1 MAVRSNRRPSSRR
14 ASNNDFVTP
23 SLRAKVLREWQP
35 GVASSEPT
43 RPAVS
48 LDTLVPSVMKALGL
62 EKRLQESQVHFLW
75 PHIVG
80 ADVARHA
87 QPVSLR
93 KGLLIIAVD
102 HPVWLHELSRY
113 HKPLLLK
120 KVHERL
126 GKNAVRD
133 IVFRIG

>member
-1 MAVRSNRRPSSRR
+1 M
-14 ASNNDFVTP
+14 TP
-23 SLRAKVLREWQP
+23 SLRAKVLHEWQP
-35 GVASSEPT
+35 WVASPESSK
-43 RPAVS
+43 PAAA
-48 LDTLVPSVMKALGL
+48 LDKLVPSVMKGLGL
-62 EKRLQESQVHFLW
+62 EKRLHESQIHFLW

-80 ADVARHA
+80 TDVARHA

-93 KGLLIIAVD
+93 RGLLIVAVD

-113 HKPLLLK
+113 HKPLLLQ